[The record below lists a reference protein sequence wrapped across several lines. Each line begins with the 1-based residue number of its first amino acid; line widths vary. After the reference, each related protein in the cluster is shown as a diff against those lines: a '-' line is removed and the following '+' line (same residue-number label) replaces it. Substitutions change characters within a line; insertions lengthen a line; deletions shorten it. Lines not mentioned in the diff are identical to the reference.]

1 MHCILTCT
9 GWEENANKNNERGS
23 DVDDDL
29 VVRGVVE
36 AFIVIRIISARDELT
51 L

>member
-9 GWEENANKNNERGS
+9 GWKEDANKNNERGS

-29 VVRGVVE
+29 VVCGVVE
-36 AFIVIRIISARDELT
+36 AFIVVRIIGVCDELT